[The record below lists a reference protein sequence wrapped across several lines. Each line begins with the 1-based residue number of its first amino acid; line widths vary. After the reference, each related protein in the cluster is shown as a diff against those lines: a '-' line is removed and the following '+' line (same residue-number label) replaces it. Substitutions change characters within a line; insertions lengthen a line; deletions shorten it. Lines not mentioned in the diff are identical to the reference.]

1 MILGVHTEN
10 NFFFG
15 LRPPTT
21 KDWYHDQIRNFEEI
35 KKIKNIKEG
44 DIITDNSHM
53 GIVSYNE
60 GWKTISAGENEIL
73 ENDWGIKRSCNPIRI
88 FRYKKGA
95 NLWPE
100 RAMVIH

>member
-1 MILGVHTEN
+1 
-10 NFFFG
+10 
-15 LRPPTT
+15 
-21 KDWYHDQIRNFEEI
+21 
-35 KKIKNIKEG
+35 
-44 DIITDNSHM
+44 M

-60 GWKTISAGENEIL
+60 GQKTISAGENEIL